1 MFYKHF
7 KKIALALSAFFWA
20 SCTSENA
27 TQPLYGVVCPPEGC
41 ADYEISS
48 SSGAAP
54 ISSSSEDA
62 RSSSESDV
70 PSSSSFAE
78 SSSSSITGSSS
89 SIKEAMS
96 SSSFAAVYGP
106 MSSSSPPGNRANDKV
121 YQMAKD
127 PSISCE
133 LYQIFA
139 STGKCLD
146 DEDRREWNE
155 MRKKMLE
162 ENQTRTLAELDA
174 LEDENNIRIEYEEPL
189 YGVQVPSCT
198 HREIINYQ
206 YLNCSN
212 NERHNVGS
220 VYSDNNDVDALFI
233 DNSENK
239 LYTKEEFQAKYPEK
253 FISSSSKE
261 PESSSSVTPPSPLC
275 KKTDFTSTGEMQEIF
290 ETQKTSLIDSVKT
303 AKGNKLSEKQS
314 NCIDDLNERTRYY
327 SDRYASTTV
336 LAKKQICDGDTIVN
350 PRYQEKLDTHK
361 AYFQDK
367 INKCLETDAESP
379 Q

>member
-7 KKIALALSAFFWA
+7 KKFALALSAFFWA

-41 ADYEISS
+41 ADSEISS

-54 ISSSSEDA
+54 ISSSSEEA

-89 SIKEAMS
+89 SVKETPS
-96 SSSFAAVYGP
+96 SSSNRTT
-106 MSSSSPPGNRANDKV
+106 SSSSLPGNRANDKV

-162 ENQTRTLAELDA
+162 ENKTLTLAELDS
-174 LEDENNIRIEYEEPL
+174 LEDENDLRIEYDEPL
-189 YGVQVPSCT
+189 YGVRVPSCT

-220 VYSDNNDVDALFI
+220 VYSDSNDVDALFI
-233 DNSENK
+233 DNTENK

-275 KKTDFTSTGEMQEIF
+275 QKTDFTSTGEMQEIF

-303 AKGNKLSEKQS
+303 AKGNTLSEKQS

-327 SDRYASTTV
+327 SNRYASTTV

-350 PRYQEKLDTHK
+350 PRYQEKLDIHK
-361 AYFQDK
+361 NYIQKNFDQ
-367 INKCLETDAESP
+367 CLGMDAENP

>member
-7 KKIALALSAFFWA
+7 KKFALALSAFFWA

-41 ADYEISS
+41 ADSEISS

-70 PSSSSFAE
+70 P
-78 SSSSSITGSSS
+78 
-89 SIKEAMS
+89 S

-162 ENQTRTLAELDA
+162 ENKTLTLAELDS
-174 LEDENNIRIEYEEPL
+174 LEDENDLRIEYDEPL
-189 YGVQVPSCT
+189 YGVRVPSCT

-220 VYSDNNDVDALFI
+220 VYSDSNDVDALFI
-233 DNSENK
+233 DNTENK

-275 KKTDFTSTGEMQEIF
+275 QKTDFTSTGEMQEIF

-303 AKGNKLSEKQS
+303 AKGNTLSEKQS

-350 PRYQEKLDTHK
+350 PRYQEKLDIHK
-361 AYFQDK
+361 NYIQKQFDQ
-367 INKCLETDAESP
+367 CLGMDAENP

>member
-7 KKIALALSAFFWA
+7 KKFALALSAFFWA

-41 ADYEISS
+41 ADSEISS

-70 PSSSSFAE
+70 P
-78 SSSSSITGSSS
+78 
-89 SIKEAMS
+89 S

-162 ENQTRTLAELDA
+162 ENKTLTLAELDS
-174 LEDENNIRIEYEEPL
+174 LEDENDLRIEYDEPL
-189 YGVQVPSCT
+189 YGVRVPSCT

-220 VYSDNNDVDALFI
+220 VYSDSNDVDALFI
-233 DNSENK
+233 DNTENK

-275 KKTDFTSTGEMQEIF
+275 QKTDFTSTGEMQEIF

-303 AKGNKLSEKQS
+303 AKGNTLSEKQS

-350 PRYQEKLDTHK
+350 PRYQEKLDIHK
-361 AYFQDK
+361 NYIQKKFDQ
-367 INKCLETDAESP
+367 CLGMDAENP

>member
-7 KKIALALSAFFWA
+7 KKFALALSAFFWA

-41 ADYEISS
+41 ADSEISS

-54 ISSSSEDA
+54 ISSSSKDA

-70 PSSSSFAE
+70 PSSNSFSE

-89 SIKEAMS
+89 SVKEAMS

-220 VYSDNNDVDALFI
+220 VYSDSNDVDALFI
-233 DNSENK
+233 DNTENK

-275 KKTDFTSTGEMQEIF
+275 QKTDFTSTGEMQEIF

-303 AKGNKLSEKQS
+303 AKGNTLSEKQS

-336 LAKKQICDGDTIVN
+336 LAKKQICDGDTTVN
-350 PRYQEKLDTHK
+350 PRYQEKIDIHK
-361 AYFQDK
+361 KYIQKKFDQ
-367 INKCLETDAESP
+367 CLGKDAENP

>member
-7 KKIALALSAFFWA
+7 KKFALALSAFFWA

-41 ADYEISS
+41 ADSEISS

-54 ISSSSEDA
+54 ISSSSKDA

-70 PSSSSFAE
+70 P
-78 SSSSSITGSSS
+78 
-89 SIKEAMS
+89 S

-220 VYSDNNDVDALFI
+220 VYSDSNDVDALFI
-233 DNSENK
+233 DNTENK

-275 KKTDFTSTGEMQEIF
+275 QKTDFTSTGEMQEIF

-303 AKGNKLSEKQS
+303 AKGNTLSEKQS

-350 PRYQEKLDTHK
+350 PRYQEKLDIHK
-361 AYFQDK
+361 NYIQKKFDQ
-367 INKCLETDAESP
+367 CLGMDAENP